1 MTCLIFISRE
11 AAAAADGDAADGD
24 EAVPEDVMVAYQ
36 RLRPG
41 VDTKK
46 AIPQDGHRR
55 WKKYGKKSIR
65 NANFCR

>member
-1 MTCLIFISRE
+1 MTCLGFICRE
-11 AAAAADGDAADGD
+11 ATAADGDL
-24 EAVPEDVMVAYQ
+24 AVREHMMVAYQ

-46 AIPQDGHRR
+46 AIPQDGHQG
-55 WKKYGKKSIR
+55 WKKYGKKSIQ